1 MTTTVSASHLTPD
14 QEAALE
20 EWRLLCQ
27 TLERAQG
34 DHLVQNCRE
43 KYQYA
48 KTYMVYGRE
57 LDHTAIEVK
66 QASVQGDFSFFTDRG
81 IGVNYMTPAL
91 AEQMMKA
98 WRVSVASKRAFV
110 ADMFMKRFGED
121 IEEFIG
127 TPHNSSRLIMAV
139 SFDQRDAILGLAE
152 WTQNKL
158 AASEIA
164 QLRADVTQL
173 RQQIE
178 HLSQLITER
187 LVKVGG

>member
-1 MTTTVSASHLTPD
+1 MAPPAAAMQLTAE

-66 QASVQGDFSFFTDRG
+66 QAALRGDFSFFTDRG
-81 IGVNYMTPAL
+81 ISVHCMTPLL
-91 AEQMMKA
+91 ADHMMKA

-127 TPHNSSRLIMAV
+127 TPHNASRLIMAV
-139 SFDQRDAILGLAE
+139 SFDQRDAIQGLAA

-158 AASEIA
+158 AAAEIS
-164 QLRADVTQL
+164 QLRADVSQL

-178 HLSQLITER
+178 QLSQFIHER
-187 LVKVGG
+187 LGGK

>member
-1 MTTTVSASHLTPD
+1 MAPPPAATQLTPE

-57 LDHTAIEVK
+57 IDHTAIEVK
-66 QASVQGDFSFFTDRG
+66 QAALQGDFSFFTDRG
-81 IGVNYMTPAL
+81 IAISCMSPLL
-91 AEQMMKA
+91 AEHMMKA

-127 TPHNSSRLIMAV
+127 TPHNASRLIMAV
-139 SFDQRDAILGLAE
+139 SFDQRDAIQGLAA
-152 WTQNKL
+152 WTQTKL

-164 QLRADVTQL
+164 QLRADVSQL

-178 HLSQLITER
+178 QLTQFLQER
-187 LVKVGG
+187 LGK

>member
-1 MTTTVSASHLTPD
+1 MTAHVQATHLTPD

-66 QASVQGDFSFFTDRG
+66 QAATRGDYAFFTDRG
-81 IGVNYMTPAL
+81 INVNSMSPLL
-91 AEQMMKA
+91 ADHMMKA

-127 TPHNSSRLIMAV
+127 TPHNASRLIMAV

-158 AASEIA
+158 AAAEIA
-164 QLRADVTQL
+164 HLRAEVTQL

-187 LVKVGG
+187 LGGA

>member
-1 MTTTVSASHLTPD
+1 MATHVPASHLTPEQD
-14 QEAALE
+14 AALE

-57 LDHTAIEVK
+57 MDHTAIEVK
-66 QASVQGDFSFFTDRG
+66 QASMRGDFSFFTDRG
-81 IGVNYMTPAL
+81 ISAHCMTAL
-91 AEQMMKA
+91 LADHMMKS
-98 WRVSVASKRAFV
+98 WRVSIASKRAFV

-127 TPHNSSRLIMAV
+127 TPHNASRLIMAV

-158 AASEIA
+158 AAAEIA
-164 QLRADVTQL
+164 HLRADVTQL

-178 HLSQLITER
+178 HLSQLITDR
-187 LVKVGG
+187 LNKE

>member
-1 MTTTVSASHLTPD
+1 MTPPVAANQLTPD

-66 QASVQGDFSFFTDRG
+66 QASLRGDYTFFTDRG

-91 AEQMMKA
+91 GEQMMKA
-98 WRVSVASKRAFV
+98 WRVSIASKRAFV

-158 AASEIA
+158 AAAEIA
-164 QLRADVTQL
+164 HLRADVTQL

-178 HLSQLITER
+178 HLSQLILER
-187 LVKVGG
+187 IDKIGG

>member
-1 MTTTVSASHLTPD
+1 
-14 QEAALE
+14 
-20 EWRLLCQ
+20 
-27 TLERAQG
+27 
-34 DHLVQNCRE
+34 
-43 KYQYA
+43 
-48 KTYMVYGRE
+48 
-57 LDHTAIEVK
+57 
-66 QASVQGDFSFFTDRG
+66 
-81 IGVNYMTPAL
+81 
-91 AEQMMKA
+91 
-98 WRVSVASKRAFV
+98 
-110 ADMFMKRFGED
+110 MFMKRFGED

-178 HLSQLITER
+178 HLSQLIQER
-187 LVKVGG
+187 LEKIGS